1 MYKSL
6 IEAFNRFIENK
17 VELVKLDIEQRIA
30 LLITHAV
37 AIMFFIGM
45 LSLFIVFVSILL
57 ALAISKWAESLLIGF
72 GSVSIIYAILA
83 VAAYFISQSPSFKKK
98 LRDRMV
104 ELFDSNI

>member
-45 LSLFIVFVSILL
+45 LSLFIVFFSILV
-57 ALAISKWAESLLIGF
+57 ALAISTWAESLLIGF
-72 GSVSIIYAILA
+72 GSVSLIYAILA
-83 VAAYFISQSPSFKKK
+83 VAAYFISQSSSFKKK
-98 LRDRMV
+98 LRDNMV